1 VTRVNSITQ
10 AAAAARNHDAAI
22 TMRFATSLG
31 KPACIYTHNI
41 HAAMTLRS
49 ATTDSET
56 PYCNYARMNNRTLQ
70 TPWRNPSHTSK
81 RRQPQPPHTRAA
93 LHRRLQPLFP
103 KKHNVSFSGFLPN
116 KSHATFMQR
125 LQCALQHHVHIRAAI
140 TMRFA
145 TARCRTPWRNQ
156 SHIKATAAA
165 TALHRWL
172 QPLYPKKHNVS
183 FSGFLP
189 NTSPMQYSLSLHFPR
204 SPLP

>member
-1 VTRVNSITQ
+1 MTRVNSITQ

-56 PYCNYARMNNRTLQ
+56 PYYNYARMNNRTLQ

-81 RRQPQPPHTRAA
+81 RRQPQPPQTRAA
-93 LHRRLQPLFP
+93 LHCRLQPLFP

-116 KSHATFMQR
+116 TSQVPCNI
-125 LQCALQHHVHIRAAI
+125 LAAI
-140 TMRFA
+140 AMRFA
-145 TARCRTPWRNQ
+145 TARA
-156 SHIKATAAA
+156 H
-165 TALHRWL
+165 
-172 QPLYPKKHNVS
+172 S
-183 FSGFLP
+183 FS
-189 NTSPMQYSLSLHFPR
+189 TSPLLSVTTSLSHHAS
-204 SPLP
+204 SPPFVITLRHHLSSSLPSITTLRCYFYVMYCSMMYCCVM